1 MLKYGDKMQQRGVTK
16 RQKELLGIIYRFIET
31 TGYPPSFDEM
41 KEKLGVS
48 SNQAVI
54 DFLKSL
60 ESKKLLKREA
70 GEARGLQITN
80 LGYSAIKKPPLI
92 KMAGT
97 TAAGPAIEA
106 IEQNEWQTLPSG
118 YKKYDNVFVV
128 QVSGNSMI
136 EANIYDGDAVLI
148 KDQSEYKSGDIV
160 LARIGDDVT
169 LKTFIAKDK
178 KTYLKPENPACRII
192 AITEDTY
199 FLGKMIAN
207 LGKR

>member
-1 MLKYGDKMQQRGVTK
+1 MNQTPTK
-16 RQKELLGIIYRFIET
+16 RQKELLGIIYKHIEAS
-31 TGYPPSFDEM
+31 GYPPTLEEM
-41 KEKLGVS
+41 REKLNVS
-48 SNQAVI
+48 SNQAVL
-54 DFLKSL
+54 DLLKML
-60 ESKKLLKREA
+60 EVKKLIKRDE
-70 GEARGLQITN
+70 GEARGIQI
-80 LGYSAIKKPPLI
+80 LPQGYDTIGKDALVRVVGK
-92 KMAGT
+92 
-97 TAAGPAIEA
+97 TAAGPAIETIA
-106 IEQNEWQTLPSG
+106 QNEWQTLPSG

-148 KDQSEYKSGDIV
+148 KDQREYKSGDIV
-160 LARIGDDVT
+160 LARNDDGVT
-169 LKTFIAKDK
+169 LKTFIAKDG

>member
-1 MLKYGDKMQQRGVTK
+1 MQQRRVTK
-16 RQKELLGIIYRFIET
+16 RQKELLRFVYKFFADS
-31 TGYPPSFDEM
+31 GYPPSFEEIKD
-41 KEKLGVS
+41 KLEIS

-54 DFLKSL
+54 DHLKSL
-60 ESKKLLKREA
+60 ENKGLVKREP
-70 GEARGLQITN
+70 GDARGLAITK
-80 LGYSAIKKPPLI
+80 LGYAAIEKPPLVNI
-92 KMAGT
+92 VGV

-106 IEQNEWQTLPSG
+106 IAQNEWMTLSNG

-136 EANIYDGDAVLI
+136 EANIYDGDSVLI
-148 KDQSEYKSGDIV
+148 KDQREYKSGDIV

-169 LKTFIAKDK
+169 LKTFIAKDGQ
-178 KTYLKPENPACRII
+178 TYLKPENPACRII

>member
-1 MLKYGDKMQQRGVTK
+1 MNLTPTK
-16 RQKELLGIIYRFIET
+16 RQKELLGIIYKFIEQ

-41 KEKLGVS
+41 KERLRVS

-60 ESKKLLKREA
+60 EAKGLIKKEA
-70 GEARGLQITN
+70 GEARGLKITK
-80 LGYSAIKKPPLI
+80 LGYSAIKKQPLI
-92 KMAGT
+92 RMAGI

-106 IEQNEWQTLPSG
+106 IAQNEWSPLSSG
-118 YKKYDNVFVV
+118 YKMYDNVFVV
-128 QVSGNSMI
+128 QVSGSSMI
-136 EANIYDGDAVLI
+136 EANIYDGDSVLI
-148 KDQSEYKSGDIV
+148 KKSNEYKSGDIV

-169 LKTFIAKDK
+169 LKTFIAKDG
-178 KTYLKPENPACRII
+178 KTHLKPENPACRII

>member
-1 MLKYGDKMQQRGVTK
+1 MIRGVTK
-16 RQKELLGIIYRFIET
+16 RQKELLRIIYKHIEIN
-31 TGYPPSFDEM
+31 GYPPTLEDM
-41 KEKLGVS
+41 RDKLKVS
-48 SNQAVI
+48 SNQAVL

-60 ESKKLLKREA
+60 ETKKLIKRDE
-70 GEARGLQITN
+70 GEARGIQI
-80 LGYSAIKKPPLI
+80 LPQGYDTIGKDTLVRVV
-92 KMAGT
+92 GV

-106 IEQNEWQTLPSG
+106 IAQNEWLPLPSG

-148 KDQSEYKSGDIV
+148 KEQREYKSGDIV

-169 LKTFIAKDK
+169 LKTFIAKDR

>member
-1 MLKYGDKMQQRGVTK
+1 MNQTPTK
-16 RQKELLGIIYRFIET
+16 RQKELLGIIYKYIEQS
-31 TGYPPSFDEM
+31 GYPPTLEDM
-41 KEKLGVS
+41 REKLNVS
-48 SNQAVI
+48 SNQAVL
-54 DFLKSL
+54 DLLKSL
-60 ESKKLLKREA
+60 ETKKLIKRDE
-70 GEARGLQITN
+70 GEARGLQI
-80 LGYSAIKKPPLI
+80 LPQGYDAIGKDALVRVVGK
-92 KMAGT
+92 A
-97 TAAGPAIEA
+97 AAGPAIEA
-106 IEQNEWQTLPSG
+106 IAQNEWMTLSNG

-148 KDQSEYKSGDIV
+148 KEQREYKSGDIV
-160 LARIGDDVT
+160 LARTGDDVT
-169 LKTFIAKDK
+169 LKTFIAKDG